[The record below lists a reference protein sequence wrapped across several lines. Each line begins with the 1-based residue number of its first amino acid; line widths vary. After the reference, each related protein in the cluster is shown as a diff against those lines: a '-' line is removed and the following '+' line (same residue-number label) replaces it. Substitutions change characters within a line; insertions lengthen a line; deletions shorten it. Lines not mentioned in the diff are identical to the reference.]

1 MLEEKRKPDYLAQV
15 SFAIF
20 ILEIMA
26 WNLLPFSDQRH
37 FKRGKYR
44 KQTKFT
50 EVTGSPYFLG
60 HRKIVFFVTYNKCN
74 TIE

>member
-1 MLEEKRKPDYLAQV
+1 MRALLINMPALGHLMLEEKRKSDYLAQV

-26 WNLLPFSDQRH
+26 WNLLPLSDQRH

-44 KQTKFT
+44 KQKKST
-50 EVTGSPYFLG
+50 EVTGSPF
-60 HRKIVFFVTYNKCN
+60 
-74 TIE
+74 

>member
-1 MLEEKRKPDYLAQV
+1 MPALGHLMLEEKRKPDYLAQV

-50 EVTGSPYFLG
+50 EVTGSPFKNIEKLYFL
-60 HRKIVFFVTYNKCN
+60 
-74 TIE
+74 

>member
-1 MLEEKRKPDYLAQV
+1 MLEEKRKSDYLAQV

-26 WNLLPFSDQRH
+26 WNLLPLSDQRH

-44 KQTKFT
+44 KQTKST
-50 EVTGSPYFLG
+50 EVTGSPF
-60 HRKIVFFVTYNKCN
+60 
-74 TIE
+74 